1 MQRRDVLKLLGS
13 AAAISALPQEA
24 FTVLAQ
30 ASAHA
35 ANANRRK
42 TLNPH
47 QNATVI
53 TITELIIP
61 TTDTPGAKEAKVNE
75 FLDVLLTEWFEPA
88 ELRGFLHGLEQVD
101 VQSRKLFSANFME
114 CQSDQQ
120 IQLLKQLDAAAM
132 EFAQKQREATQ
143 AGAEP
148 PPMDF
153 FYQLKKLTLTGY
165 YTSEIGFTQELR
177 QEIIPPHHAVAL
189 QSVRCRNEYRGEK
202 D

>member
-30 ASAHA
+30 ASAQA
-35 ANANRRK
+35 AHLGRRK

-61 TTDTPGAKEAKVNE
+61 KTDTPGAKEAKVNE
-75 FLDVLLTEWFEPA
+75 FIDLLLTEWFEPA
-88 ELRGFLHGLEQVD
+88 ETREFLNGLKQVD
-101 VQSRKLFSANFME
+101 VQCRKLFSANFVQ
-114 CQSDQQ
+114 CQPDQQ

-132 EFAQKQREATQ
+132 EFAQKQREATKADRQ
-143 AGAEP
+143 P

-153 FYQLKKLTLTGY
+153 FYQMKKLTLTGY
-165 YTSEIGFTQELR
+165 YTSEIGFVEELG
-177 QEIIPPHHAVAL
+177 QEIIPPHYAGCAPV
-189 QSVRCRNEYRGEK
+189 SEESK
-202 D
+202 